1 MQCSK
6 LIWKTIPR
14 ATKLQI
20 AKRLFSTFNLWVHV
34 FGKLAGIENG
44 NTKILLHAFQRI
56 PTIGNILKRRRHG
69 CPVLENSLGSAKT
82 DSNDDIMCWRR
93 GVGWANNKKSEKSNT
108 KTIFGFIQSWKR
120 IWSIYFLSRVFLYS
134 VVAFTTISGSCSLS
148 MSVEATKSFVV
159 SGSRT
164 MRDGRLLPIPSTW
177 TTTYYGQIPT
187 PLTFTNCWIRITLL
201 RDAHCTKPF
210 NLHDSIVSETV
221 ELFIFSLSY

>member
-69 CPVLENSLGSAKT
+69 CPVLESSLGSAKT

-93 GVGWANNKKSEKSNT
+93 GVGWANNKKAKNQTLKPFSDLFSREKG
-108 KTIFGFIQSWKR
+108 FGAFTSFPGCFYIPWLLSQQSVEVV
-120 IWSIYFLSRVFLYS
+120 LSRCRWKQQKALLCLAAGRCATEDYFQFLPHEPLP
-134 VVAFTTISGSCSLS
+134 TT
-148 MSVEATKSFVV
+148 
-159 SGSRT
+159 
-164 MRDGRLLPIPSTW
+164 GR
-177 TTTYYGQIPT
+177 Y
-187 PLTFTNCWIRITLL
+187 
-201 RDAHCTKPF
+201 
-210 NLHDSIVSETV
+210 
-221 ELFIFSLSY
+221 LFL

>member
-69 CPVLENSLGSAKT
+69 CPVLESSLGSTKT
-82 DSNDDIMCWRR
+82 DSNDDIMWWRR

-134 VVAFTTISGSCSLS
+134 VVAFTTISGSCSRSLCRWKQQK
-148 MSVEATKSFVV
+148 ALLCLAA
-159 SGSRT
+159 
-164 MRDGRLLPIPSTW
+164 GRCAMEDYFQFLPYEPLPTTGRYLL
-177 TTTYYGQIPT
+177 
-187 PLTFTNCWIRITLL
+187 L
-201 RDAHCTKPF
+201 
-210 NLHDSIVSETV
+210 
-221 ELFIFSLSY
+221 